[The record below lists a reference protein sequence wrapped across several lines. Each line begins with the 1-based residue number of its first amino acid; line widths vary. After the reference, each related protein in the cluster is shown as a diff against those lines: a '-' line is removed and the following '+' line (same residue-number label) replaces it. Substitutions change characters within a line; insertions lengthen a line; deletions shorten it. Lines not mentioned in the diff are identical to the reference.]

1 MFIVLLKFSKKKD
14 HADEFAEAHMKWVK
28 KGFEDGVF
36 LLAGSIKP
44 GLGGAILAS
53 GSTLAELKNRV
64 EADPFVVEKIVA
76 AEIIE
81 IEPGKADDRLAF
93 LVED

>member
-1 MFIVLLKFSKKKD
+1 MFIVLLRFSKKKD
-14 HADEFAEAHMKWVK
+14 QADEFSEAHMKWVK

-36 LLAGSIKP
+36 LLAGSIQP

-53 GSTLAELKNRV
+53 GPSSEDLKKRV
-64 EADPFVVEKIVA
+64 NADPFVAEKIVT
-76 AEIIE
+76 AEILE

-93 LVED
+93 LLED